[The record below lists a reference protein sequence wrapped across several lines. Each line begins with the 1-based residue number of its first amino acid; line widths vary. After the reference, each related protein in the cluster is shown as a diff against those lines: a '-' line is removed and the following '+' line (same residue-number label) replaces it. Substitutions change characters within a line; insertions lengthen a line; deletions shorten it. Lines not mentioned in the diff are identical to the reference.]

1 MFRCFLMLLVGL
13 ACLSGFVAL
22 GQDKPAIGIRGW
34 GEVVDPDK
42 DCQIRV
48 DGRKVVVTVPDAAHD
63 FAGELKRWN
72 APRILTEVKGEFI
85 IDVKVSGEF
94 KPTEGSNIETRRGY
108 NGAGILL
115 IKDKNNHLSLQRG
128 AVNLDGKIR
137 HYLNFELRKDAE
149 LATSLYEIDLE
160 DAATYLRLE
169 RRGQKVYG
177 MGSKDGINWKSYD
190 PIDVDFPEVLTAGV
204 EVINSSKSVFSCA
217 FEDFAIFR
225 KVKDKPIIK

>member
-1 MFRCFLMLLVGL
+1 MFRCFMMLLVGL
-13 ACLSGFVAL
+13 AGLSGFGAL
-22 GQDKPAIGIRGW
+22 GQDKPAIAVRGW
-34 GEVVDPDK
+34 GEVVDPDN

-63 FAGELKRWN
+63 YAGELKRWN

-94 KPTEGSNIETRRGY
+94 KPTDKSNIETRRGY
-108 NGAGILL
+108 NGADILL
-115 IKDKNNHLSLQRG
+115 IKDKDNHLSLQRG

-149 LATSLYEIDLE
+149 LATSLYEIELD
-160 DAATYLRLE
+160 DAAIYLRLE

-190 PIDVDFPEVLTAGV
+190 PIDVDFPDVLTAGV

-225 KVKDKPIIK
+225 NVKDKPLIK

>member
-1 MFRCFLMLLVGL
+1 MFRCFMMLLVALG
-13 ACLSGFVAL
+13 CISGFGAL
-22 GQDKPAIGIRGW
+22 AQDKPALAVRGW

-42 DCQIRV
+42 DCRISV
-48 DGRKVVVTVPDAAHD
+48 DGRKVVVAVAVAAHD

-72 APRILTEVKGEFI
+72 APCILTEVKGEFI

-94 KPTEGSNIETRRGY
+94 KPTEGSNIESRRGY

-115 IKDKNNHLSLQRG
+115 IKDKDNHLSLQRG

-149 LATSLYEIDLE
+149 LAISLYEIELE
-160 DAATYLRLE
+160 DAGAYLRLE
-169 RRGQKVYG
+169 RRGKKSYG
-177 MGSKDGINWKSYD
+177 MASKAGINWKAYH

-204 EVINSSKSVFSCA
+204 EVINSSRSVFTLPFYDSP
-217 FEDFAIFR
+217 IFP
-225 KVKDKPIIK
+225 KLNAKPVSK